1 MVRMNVSFKE
11 PLIEEL
17 RRFVPPRQ
25 RSQFISEAV
34 QEKLD
39 QLRQERAVRAAAGLW
54 TSEGRGDPDQEIRA
68 LRSAWQGRV
77 ERLEEEGG

>member
-1 MVRMNVSFKE
+1 MVRMNVSFKQ
-11 PLIEEL
+11 PLAEEL

-34 QEKLD
+34 QAKLD

-54 TSEGRGDPDQEIRA
+54 TSEGRGDPEEEIRA
-68 LRSAWQGRV
+68 LRGAWKGRT
-77 ERLEEEGG
+77 RLEEDGG